1 MPMVFFSWLQPSFIT
16 AEAFSGI
23 WPYMNL
29 PMASQSSS
37 MNTVDTIHIIVL
49 TSLPGTDTAK
59 LPTNA
64 TAFVESVFMLA
75 SNAAST

>member
-1 MPMVFFSWLQPSFIT
+1 
-16 AEAFSGI
+16 
-23 WPYMNL
+23 
-29 PMASQSSS
+29 

-64 TAFVESVFMLA
+64 TAFAESVFMLA
-75 SNAAST
+75 SNVANT